1 MHHAQQPLRLRFRQW
16 TARRAERRRMAQLH
30 KNQPRR
36 ERLVQMLHQAYA
48 RHIHQHRLF
57 SQRALWVYIF
67 FFLFFT
73 RSIVIYIGSDLKNGF
88 RNWCNEDLVLEFD
101 IPRFVNN
108 WRLRRSWYSN
118 RSEWRIRDFEL
129 SLSEFVRMIA
139 EDKLI

>member
-36 ERLVQMLHQAYA
+36 ERLVQMLHQAHA

-67 FFLFFT
+67 FFFFLHDRSLFILQVIWKTDLEIDAT
-73 RSIVIYIGSDLKNGF
+73 RIWYWNLIFHALLTIGDY
-88 RNWCNEDLVLEFD
+88 EDLD
-101 IPRFVNN
+101 ILIDRNEG
-108 WRLRRSWYSN
+108 
-118 RSEWRIRDFEL
+118 SEILNFL
-129 SLSEFVRMIA
+129 SQSLSEWLQRIN
-139 EDKLI
+139 

>member
-36 ERLVQMLHQAYA
+36 ERLVQMLHQAHA

-67 FFLFFT
+67 FFFFSHDRSLFILEVIWKTDLEIDAT
-73 RSIVIYIGSDLKNGF
+73 RIWYWNLIFHALLTIGDY
-88 RNWCNEDLVLEFD
+88 EDLD
-101 IPRFVNN
+101 ILIDRNEG
-108 WRLRRSWYSN
+108 
-118 RSEWRIRDFEL
+118 SEILNFL
-129 SLSEFVRMIA
+129 SQSLSEWLQRIN
-139 EDKLI
+139 

>member
-36 ERLVQMLHQAYA
+36 ERLVQMLHQAHA

-67 FFLFFT
+67 FFFFLHDRSLFILQVIWKTDLEIDAT
-73 RSIVIYIGSDLKNGF
+73 RIWYWNLIFHALLTIGDY
-88 RNWCNEDLVLEFD
+88 EDVD
-101 IPRFVNN
+101 ILIDRKDQRF
-108 WRLRRSWYSN
+108 WTFSLRVCQNDCRG
-118 RSEWRIRDFEL
+118 
-129 SLSEFVRMIA
+129 
-139 EDKLI
+139 